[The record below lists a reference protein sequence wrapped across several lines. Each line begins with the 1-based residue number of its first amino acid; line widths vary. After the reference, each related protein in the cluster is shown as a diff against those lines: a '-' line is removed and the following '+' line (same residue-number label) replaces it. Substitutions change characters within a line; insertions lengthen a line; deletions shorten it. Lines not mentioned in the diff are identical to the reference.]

1 MYCSLDTCKKEYALC
16 DAVGAVYGSQGFK
29 AEETGEKAAAAVEES
44 GEQESGSDI
53 KPAAKKQRRHSG
65 GSSGATAQASQ
76 TFAQVMSAF
85 MPPDAPPKLTSAD
98 SECFGKVMATD
109 EHCQITAIKERM
121 PPSTSAPSTL
131 LLSVLDEEELKD
143 CRLNKIGFQIA
154 AWKKLASAES
164 I

>member
-1 MYCSLDTCKKEYALC
+1 MYCSLDSCKKEYALC

-44 GEQESGSDI
+44 ATGEEESGSDI

-85 MPPDAPPKLTSAD
+85 MPPAAPPKLTSA
-98 SECFGKVMATD
+98 EWFGKVMATD
-109 EHCQITAIKERM
+109 EQITAIKERM
-121 PPSTSAPSTL
+121 PASTSSPSTL

-143 CRLNKIGFQIA
+143 CGLNKIQIA

>member
-1 MYCSLDTCKKEYALC
+1 LHCSFDSCKKEYALC

-29 AEETGEKAAAAVEES
+29 AEEAGEKAAAAVEES
-44 GEQESGSDI
+44 GEEESGSDI

-85 MPPDAPPKLTSAD
+85 MPPAAPPKLTSA
-98 SECFGKVMATD
+98 EWFGKVMATD
-109 EHCQITAIKERM
+109 EQVAAIKERM
-121 PPSTSAPSTL
+121 PASTSAPSTL
-131 LLSVLDEEELKD
+131 LLSVLDEEELKE
-143 CRLNKIGFQIA
+143 CGLNKIQIA
-154 AWKKLASAES
+154 AWKKLARAES

>member
-29 AEETGEKAAAAVEES
+29 ADEAAGEKGAPVAEES
-44 GEQESGSDI
+44 GEEESGSDI
-53 KPAAKKQRRHSG
+53 KPPTKKQRRHSG

-85 MPPDAPPKLTSAD
+85 MPPAAPPKLTAA
-98 SECFGKVMATD
+98 EWFGKVMATD
-109 EHCQITAIKERM
+109 EQIAAIKDRM
-121 PPSTSAPSTL
+121 PASTSAPSTL

-143 CRLNKIGFQIA
+143 CGLNKIQIA